1 LYQVK
6 PADSRSV
13 PSTGEE
19 EIPVSEHR
27 KPDTSGSTH
36 SAAVPEER
44 RVELVRLQPIEAEI
58 VAARL
63 RAAGFDV
70 ALGPIPVYESVGFTE
85 GVPVLVFE
93 SDVEAASA
101 LLNADDGSQERGA

>member
-1 LYQVK
+1 M
-6 PADSRSV
+6 PADLKSV
-13 PSTGEE
+13 PEIGEE
-19 EIPVSEHR
+19 EMPVSEHR
-27 KPDTSGSTH
+27 KPDTRGGTH
-36 SAAVPEER
+36 PGAVPEER

-93 SDVEAASA
+93 SDAEAASA
-101 LLNADDGSQERGA
+101 LLNADDGPQEQGA

>member
-1 LYQVK
+1 LYQVM

-13 PSTGEE
+13 PEIGEE
-19 EIPVSEHR
+19 EMPVSEHR
-27 KPDTSGSTH
+27 KPDTRGGSH
-36 SAAVPEER
+36 PAAVPEDR

-93 SDVEAASA
+93 SEAEAASA
-101 LLNADDGSQERGA
+101 LLNADDGPQEQGA

>member
-1 LYQVK
+1 M

-13 PSTGEE
+13 PSFGEE
-19 EIPVSEHR
+19 EMPVSEHR
-27 KPDTSGSTH
+27 KTDTGGGTH
-36 SAAVPEER
+36 SAAVPGER
-44 RVELVRLQPIEAEI
+44 RVELVRLQPIEAEV

-63 RAAGFDV
+63 RAARFDV
-70 ALGPIPVYESVGFTE
+70 ALGPTPVYESVGFTE

-101 LLNADDGSQERGA
+101 LLSADDGSQEQGA

>member
-1 LYQVK
+1 M
-6 PADSRSV
+6 
-13 PSTGEE
+13 
-19 EIPVSEHR
+19 PVSDHR
-27 KPDTSGSTH
+27 KPDTRGGTH
-36 SAAVPEER
+36 SAHVSEER

>member
-1 LYQVK
+1 M

-13 PSTGEE
+13 PSIGEE
-19 EIPVSEHR
+19 EMPVPDHR
-27 KPDTSGSTH
+27 KPDTRGDTH
-36 SAAVPEER
+36 SAHASEER

-101 LLNADDGSQERGA
+101 LVNADDGSQERGA